1 MINNKRSPSS
11 KPSQKEQGLL
21 TWFAQMNRELPGFL
35 KPLLGFSLAINILL
49 MVSPF
54 YMLQVYDRVLTS
66 GSTDTLIWLT
76 VLAVFLL
83 TVYAAADAGRRR
95 SSAIA
100 AEQIEEQIS
109 ERIFHQFTQSHSSES
124 RLSNDLMVLGRIRS
138 LFQNQLIAPF
148 LDLPFTPLFF
158 VVLFMIHPII
168 GIVGLIGGAII
179 FTIAVIAEFTTRN
192 DNEKASSASNQAF
205 ELAAGLSRQ
214 RSAMVAMGLGNN
226 GLGKW
231 RAAKDLAR
239 EYSLQAG
246 AREGMLSATA
256 KSARQILQI
265 SILGAGAALAIN
277 QQVSP
282 GAIVAGSI
290 VLSRALAPIDQI
302 VGSWRAITQAR
313 SAWNQL
319 QSALAENTTIEKIT
333 PLPRPA
339 HHLELNRVAVEV
351 PGATGALIQPFSTEL
366 NGGSITA
373 LVGAN
378 GVGKS
383 TLLQTLSGVWPT
395 RSGLVSLG
403 GRDIHDWDNTDRGP
417 YIGYV
422 PQNVE
427 LLPGTIAENIARMSD
442 ADTKDIITAAHRAGA
457 HEMILALPKGYDTP
471 IDAVNETLS
480 AGQRQLIGLAR
491 ALFGDPV
498 LLLMDEPTA
507 NLDIKAARVVINS
520 FQQAAKRGAI
530 VVVATHDKNLINKTN
545 EVLLIRNNAVLVAQ
559 SSKYLNSLVRK
570 SSVTKINRG
579 AIA

>member
-1 MINNKRSPSS
+1 MIKNKTSPSAQVS
-11 KPSQKEQGLL
+11 EKERGLL
-21 TWFAQMNRELPGFL
+21 ASFTQMNRELPGFL

-49 MVSPF
+49 LVSPF

-83 TVYAAADAGRRR
+83 TIYAAADAGRRR
-95 SSAIA
+95 TSAIA

-109 ERIFHQFTQSHSSES
+109 ERIFHQFTESQSSDS
-124 RLSNDLMVLGRIRS
+124 RLSNDLMVLGRVRS
-138 LFQNQLIAPF
+138 LFQNQLITPF
-148 LDLPFTPLFF
+148 LDLPFAPLFF

-168 GIVGLIGGAII
+168 GIVGLVGGAII
-179 FTIAVIAEFTTRN
+179 FTIAVIAELTTRN
-192 DNEKASSASNQAF
+192 DNEKASVASSQAF
-205 ELAAGLSRQ
+205 ELASGLSRQ

-226 GLGKW
+226 GLDKW

-239 EYSLQAG
+239 EYSLQSG

-265 SILGAGAALAIN
+265 SILGAGAALAIT

-313 SAWNQL
+313 SAWDQL
-319 QSALAENTTIEKIT
+319 QSALAENTKVENVT
-333 PLPRPA
+333 PLPRPTPR
-339 HHLELNRVAVEV
+339 LTLNRMAVEV
-351 PGATGALIQPFSTEL
+351 PGAAGALIQPFSTEL

-383 TLLQTLSGVWPT
+383 TLLQTLAGVWQP
-395 RSGLVSLG
+395 RSGSVSLG

-417 YIGYV
+417 YVGYV

-427 LLPGTIAENIARMSD
+427 LLPGTVGENIARMSK
-442 ADTKDIITAAHRAGA
+442 ADTQDIITAAHRAGA
-457 HEMILALPKGYDTP
+457 HEMILLY
-471 IDAVNETLS
+471 
-480 AGQRQLIGLAR
+480 
-491 ALFGDPV
+491 
-498 LLLMDEPTA
+498 
-507 NLDIKAARVVINS
+507 
-520 FQQAAKRGAI
+520 
-530 VVVATHDKNLINKTN
+530 
-545 EVLLIRNNAVLVAQ
+545 
-559 SSKYLNSLVRK
+559 Y
-570 SSVTKINRG
+570 
-579 AIA
+579 